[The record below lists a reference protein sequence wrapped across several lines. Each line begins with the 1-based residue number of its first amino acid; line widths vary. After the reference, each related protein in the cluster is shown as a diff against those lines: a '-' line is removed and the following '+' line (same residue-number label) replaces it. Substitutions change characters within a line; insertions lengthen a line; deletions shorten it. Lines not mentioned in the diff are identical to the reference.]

1 MSILTGLV
9 FLKLNVST
17 TFYKASNDCILVT
30 SKRAKAKLDLAK
42 VPAVILM
49 SESPGVSVIYT
60 LMFLEPILTPSF
72 SKNAVEAVFGK
83 LFSLNVPLT

>member
-1 MSILTGLV
+1 MV
-9 FLKLNVST
+9 FLKLYVST
-17 TFYKASNDCILVT
+17 ISFKASNDFILVT
-30 SKRAKAKLDLAK
+30 SKIANAKLDLAK
-42 VPAVILM
+42 VPAVIPR

-60 LMFLEPILTPSF
+60 LMFFELILTPSF